1 MRFHLSRKLRNE
13 ATVTCTNKAGND
25 CNPLSKPCLF
35 DVVTDP
41 CELNNLA
48 DKFPNIVKTLTNKLI
63 EYNASSVPPG
73 NLPIDDRGN
82 PMFFDRTWTNFGDF
96 L

>member
-1 MRFHLSRKLRNE
+1 M
-13 ATVTCTNKAGND
+13 TCGSKVVKN

-35 DVVTDP
+35 DVANDP

-48 DKFPNIVKTLTNKLI
+48 EKFPNIVKALSTRLQDFN
-63 EYNASSVPPG
+63 SSAVPPA
-73 NLPIDDRGN
+73 NMPIDERGN

-96 L
+96 V